1 MKHLSKEILLSYIDG
16 NIKKNQRD
24 ECEKYFSNC
33 IQCFTL
39 YASYKQA
46 HHEIVSSKLEKT
58 PTYLLNRVMFSEK
71 YNLTTSEVRTKPKK
85 FDGFIQKMKLLLS
98 PKLIPAGLT
107 LMLFIA
113 IFRIYEPATNY
124 SSNEI
129 DPSNDNLRDWQ
140 QPEKVLSQVDKKYNY
155 EIITFYAPKKQKNIT
170 NEIKFRVPDFSNK
183 SLNYIKKTLQKN
195 QIKHIIYRSIQFKQI
210 PQPGVY
216 LSNNDTL
223 KIFINLDDN

>member
-1 MKHLSKEILLSYIDG
+1 
-16 NIKKNQRD
+16 
-24 ECEKYFSNC
+24 
-33 IQCFTL
+33 
-39 YASYKQA
+39 
-46 HHEIVSSKLEKT
+46 T